1 MPEQSRR
8 LACRSRRRLAEKVAV
23 SALDIAGHT
32 SHVAVQQALT
42 GVTGGGTFM
51 AVLLR
56 ISGAIDRGT
65 AFIGQSVTWLILLSV
80 LVSAGNAT
88 SRKLFSLSSNA
99 WLELQWYLFAAAYLL
114 AAAYTLQRNGHV
126 RIDIVSNVLPRR
138 VRNWIDI
145 FGHAVM
151 LLPFTLLMIW
161 EATPW
166 FVRSYR
172 LGEVSENYGGLILW
186 PAKGLL
192 LAGFFL
198 LAIQAVSELIK
209 RIAVMQ
215 GRIPDPDDRT
225 QSQTSMR

>member
-1 MPEQSRR
+1 MRFAGPVPAPGPER
-8 LACRSRRRLAEKVAV
+8 K
-23 SALDIAGHT
+23 
-32 SHVAVQQALT
+32 
-42 GVTGGGTFM
+42 GGGSTLAIAAHPSQVRDGDNGRTNRQGTLM
-51 AVLLR
+51 GVLLR
-56 ISGAIDRGT
+56 ISRVIDRAT

-126 RIDIVSNVLPRR
+126 RIDIISNLLPKRI
-138 VRNWIDI
+138 RNWIDI

-151 LLPFTLLMIW
+151 LLPFAILMVW
-161 EATPW
+161 EITPW
-166 FVRSYR
+166 FVESYR
-172 LGEVSENYGGLILW
+172 IGEVSANYGGLTLW

-198 LAIQAVSELIK
+198 LAIQAVSEIIK

-215 GRIPDPDDRT
+215 GRIADPYET
-225 QSQTSMR
+225 GEPAIPVE

>member
-1 MPEQSRR
+1 
-8 LACRSRRRLAEKVAV
+8 
-23 SALDIAGHT
+23 
-32 SHVAVQQALT
+32 
-42 GVTGGGTFM
+42 M

-126 RIDIVSNVLPRR
+126 RIDIVSNLLPRQ
-138 VRNWIDI
+138 VRNWIDL

-151 LLPFTLLMIW
+151 LLPFTVLMIW
-161 EATPW
+161 EITPW
-166 FVRSYR
+166 FVQSYR
-172 LGEVSENYGGLILW
+172 IGEVSQNYGGLILW

-192 LAGFFL
+192 LAGFAL
-198 LAIQAVSELIK
+198 LAAQAVSEIIK
-209 RIAVMQ
+209 CLAVMRGRIA
-215 GRIPDPDDRT
+215 DPENSAQAPT
-225 QSQTSMR
+225 SSQ

>member
-1 MPEQSRR
+1 M
-8 LACRSRRRLAEKVAV
+8 
-23 SALDIAGHT
+23 G
-32 SHVAVQQALT
+32 
-42 GVTGGGTFM
+42 
-51 AVLLR
+51 VLLR
-56 ISGAIDRGT
+56 ISAAIDRAT

-88 SRKLFSLSSNA
+88 SRKLLSLSSNA

-126 RIDIVSNVLPRR
+126 RIDIISNLLPRR
-138 VRNWIDI
+138 VRDWIDI

-151 LLPFTLLMIW
+151 LLPFSILMVW

-166 FVRSYR
+166 FRQSFQ
-172 LGEVSENYGGLILW
+172 LGELSANYGGLLLW

-198 LAIQAVSELIK
+198 LAVQAVSEIIK
-209 RIAVMQ
+209 RIAFMQ
-215 GRIPDPDDRT
+215 GLIEEPYAHDTAVPPE
-225 QSQTSMR
+225 